1 MGDNNLITIKAA
13 CTSQDKTFQY
23 WITQRIISLATMIL
37 YKSLLICQIQ
47 K

>member
-23 WITQRIISLATMIL
+23 WITQRIINLATMIL
-37 YKSLLICQIQ
+37 YKSLLICQTQ